1 MKNLKIV
8 AIVAL
13 FAIATGV
20 SAQDKMER
28 PMKLQV
34 NEHHNQDEDDDQIEK
49 FKDQLNLTEEQKAQ
63 IKEIR
68 GKRAAEKKELK
79 TKLKDIRVAER
90 VEINQILT
98 EEQRALIKEKKQMKH
113 EKFKGKKEFH
123 REKMKQQ

>member
-49 FKDQLNLTEEQKAQ
+49 FKDQLNLTEEQKTQ

-98 EEQRALIKEKKQMKH
+98 EEQRALIKEKKEMKH

>member
-34 NEHHNQDEDDDQIEK
+34 NENHNQDEDDDQIER

-113 EKFKGKKEFH
+113 EKFKGRKEFH

>member
-1 MKNLKIV
+1 MKNLKIL

-20 SAQDKMER
+20 SAQDKMKR
-28 PMKLQV
+28 PIKLQV
-34 NEHHNQDEDDDQIEK
+34 NEHHNHDEDDQIEK

-98 EEQRALIKEKKQMKH
+98 EEQRALIKEKKEMKH
-113 EKFKGKKEFH
+113 EKFKGKKQFH